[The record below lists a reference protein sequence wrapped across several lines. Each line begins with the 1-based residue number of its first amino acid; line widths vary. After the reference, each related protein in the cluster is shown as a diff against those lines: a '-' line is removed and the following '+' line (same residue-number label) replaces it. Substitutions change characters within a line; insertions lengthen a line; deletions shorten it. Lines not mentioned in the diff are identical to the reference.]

1 MLVGHYVIKLF
12 LWNKSIAVLVSLLYH
27 LLELVFIDVLT
38 EVTHHS
44 LQSFQR
50 DVAWFLVIKQVKYLS
65 EIFFCVLIWHSGC
78 HQIQEFGKVQL
89 ISSFFQDI
97 LDHEI
102 KGLINGLLAKCI
114 KTFMKI
120 FIDEKV
126 PLQRKMPFRCESKR
140 SKTSLIYLT
149 SSEETPGL
157 SYSVY
162 LKDELASLELPWTLE
177 PVVPLLIR

>member
-1 MLVGHYVIKLF
+1 
-12 LWNKSIAVLVSLLYH
+12 
-27 LLELVFIDVLT
+27 
-38 EVTHHS
+38 
-44 LQSFQR
+44 
-50 DVAWFLVIKQVKYLS
+50 
-65 EIFFCVLIWHSGC
+65 
-78 HQIQEFGKVQL
+78 
-89 ISSFFQDI
+89 
-97 LDHEI
+97 
-102 KGLINGLLAKCI
+102 
-114 KTFMKI
+114 MKI